1 MPRVEGLA
9 RLRPLLGL
17 AAAGA
22 LAYAVLVHWWWTAPM
37 LALGDRIAE
46 VRDEELALRME
57 AAQRPALE
65 AALAELRAAEAADPG
80 FLAEPDRDLAT
91 AALVSRLETEVRR
104 AAPNPLA
111 CEITARTPLD
121 VPSDAPYPRVTVQ
134 IRLRCDAA
142 ALGLVLHA
150 LEGGRPQLFVDNLAL
165 QSQVAFFGA
174 GQGPGDGRIDV
185 TFDLYGFLRPPPE
198 GPPSAPPK
206 EVAGA

>member
-1 MPRVEGLA
+1 MARLEGLA
-9 RLRPLLGL
+9 RFRPLLGL
-17 AAAGA
+17 GIAGA
-22 LAYAVLVHWWWTAPM
+22 VAYGLLVHWWWTAPM

-46 VRDEELALRME
+46 VRDEELGLRME

-65 AALAELRAAEAADPG
+65 TALADLRAAEAADPG

-121 VPSDAPYPRVTVQ
+121 VATDAPYPRVTVQ
-134 IRLRCDAA
+134 IRMRCDAA
-142 ALGLVLHA
+142 ALGQVLHA

-165 QSQVAFFGA
+165 QSLSAFFGA
-174 GQGPGDGRIDV
+174 GQALGDSRIDV
-185 TFDLYGFLRPPPE
+185 TFDLYGFLRPVAPAAPQ
-198 GPPSAPPK
+198 APPK
-206 EVAGA
+206 EAPGA

>member
-1 MPRVEGLA
+1 MPSVDGLA
-9 RLRPLLGL
+9 RFRPLLGL
-17 AAAGA
+17 ALAGGV
-22 LAYAVLVHWWWTAPM
+22 AYGVLVHWWWTSPM

-91 AALVSRLETEVRR
+91 AALVSRLESEVRR

-121 VPSDAPYPRVTVQ
+121 VATDAPYPRVTVQ
-134 IRLRCDAA
+134 IRSRCDAA
-142 ALGLVLHA
+142 ALGQVLHA

-165 QSQVAFFGA
+165 QSLSAFFGA
-174 GQGPGDGRIDV
+174 GQAPGDSRIDV
-185 TFDLYGFLRPPPE
+185 TFDLYGFLRPPPVL
-198 GPPSAPPK
+198 PPTAPPK
-206 EVAGA
+206 EASGA